1 MHRFFCEVFAAGI
14 GTMAFAL
21 IFHVPRRYYLR
32 CGITGAA
39 GWLVYLLGKLFF
51 DPIPAIFAATFAVVC
66 ISRFSAVQMRCPA
79 TIFLIPGIIPLVPGL
94 GVYQTAYA
102 IVTGATQD
110 ASSTGF
116 FTLKVAIAMVL
127 AILLG
132 LELPISWFQKLAA
145 VFHSHA
151 KS

>member
-1 MHRFFCEVFAAGI
+1 MQRFFSEIFAAGI
-14 GTMAFAL
+14 GTVAFAL
-21 IFHVPRRYYLR
+21 IFHVPKQYYLR

-39 GWLVYLLGKLFF
+39 GWLVYLLCKLFL

-79 TIFLIPGIIPLVPGL
+79 TIFLIAGIFPLVPGFSI
-94 GVYQTAYA
+94 YQTAYA
-102 IVTGATQD
+102 IVTGATQT

-116 FTLKVAIAMVL
+116 FTLIVAIAMVL

-145 VFHSHA
+145 PFHPHA